1 MTALKMVLLGIFVQ
15 KSKDIY
21 DIMAFEENIRR
32 YEK

>member
-1 MTALKMVLLGIFVQ
+1 MYKNLIFVQ

-32 YEK
+32 YKK